1 MNQNSKGHHGGNEQ
15 KPVIAKY
22 PVCNGNAAL
31 LIHRFTLRSTKPIG
45 SLEHWLAT
53 IGVAP

>member
-45 SLEHWLAT
+45 ALEHWLAT